1 MTKKASA
8 VRRAVILAAGL
19 GTRMLPISR
28 AVPKEILPVVD
39 VPAISYLVD
48 EAVNSGIRDILI
60 ITSRGKGAIEDYFDY
75 SPEYEQNLAT
85 KGRLDE
91 IARMRQTADSAS
103 ITFIRQKEASGTA
116 HALAHAESFCAGE
129 PFAVFYGDDLMMS
142 EVPVCAQLISAYE
155 KYGRAVCGV
164 HEVPT
169 ELVKKYCSLKV
180 HAIEGAERELFVD
193 DMIEKP
199 QSEEQIWSNYS
210 ILGRLVLTPD
220 IFDIIRGLKTGAG
233 GEYQLTD
240 AMAALA
246 RTKGMTAVD
255 FEGQRFDMG
264 SKLGFMQASV
274 TAALGH
280 AEIGEAFRA
289 YLKELV
295 KGLE

>member
-1 MTKKASA
+1 MNKNSTVK
-8 VRRAVILAAGL
+8 RAVILAAGL

-39 VPAISYLVD
+39 MPAISYLVE
-48 EAVNSGIRDILI
+48 EAVNSGIEEILI

-75 SPEYEQNLAT
+75 SPEYEQYLAS
-85 KGRLDE
+85 KGKHDE
-91 IARMRQTADSAS
+91 IERMRRIAESAR
-103 ITFIRQKEASGTA
+103 IYFVRQKEARGTA
-116 HALAHAESFCAGE
+116 HALKFAEAFCGRE
-129 PFAVFYGDDLMMS
+129 PFAVFYGDDLIVS

-169 ELVKKYCSLKV
+169 ELVKKYCSLRV
-180 HAIEGAERELFVD
+180 HPIEGAEHEFFVD

-199 QSEEQIWSNYS
+199 EGEEQIWSNYS

-220 IFDIIRGLKTGAG
+220 IFDIIKTLKTGAA

-240 AMAALA
+240 AMASLA
-246 RTKGMTAVD
+246 RQKGMTAVD

-274 TAALGH
+274 TAALRH
-280 AEIGEAFRA
+280 AEIGEDFRA
-289 YLKELV
+289 YLKELA